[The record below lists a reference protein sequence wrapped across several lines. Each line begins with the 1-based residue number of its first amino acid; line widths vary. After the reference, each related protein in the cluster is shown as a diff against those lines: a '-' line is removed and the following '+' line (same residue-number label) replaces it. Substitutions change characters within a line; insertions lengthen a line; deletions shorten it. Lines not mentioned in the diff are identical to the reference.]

1 MLGTSFSADHARSL
15 DLDPVE
21 CLTALLD
28 MGLQTIRLAA
38 YWNQIQ
44 PSEDIFD
51 FSDLKWQLDVCE
63 ARGISVVLV
72 VGMKAPRWPEFYIP
86 EWAKNLSDSDFE
98 SALFSYLQRTVQWAQ
113 KWSCLEYWQVEN
125 EPLDPSGPEWRRV
138 PLSLLQKEVALVR
151 ECDLQNRPI
160 VLTAWGNEMLS
171 RGTLAPLSELG
182 DVVGI
187 DVYPRVFIRRVSGR
201 NIYASFWWQRFTI
214 SFALRKMQK
223 PVWISELQ
231 AEPWEE
237 SSEVY
242 RSAST
247 QSINPQQL
255 IWNWQWAQSLP
266 VSRVFLWGGEYWI
279 WRARQNDPRYVEL
292 IQRWL

>member
-214 SFALRKMQK
+214 SLPCGRCRSQSGFRSYKLNLGKKVPKGIAPPARRVSILSSLSGTGSGQNYFQF
-223 PVWISELQ
+223 L
-231 AEPWEE
+231 E
-237 SSEVY
+237 SFYGV
-242 RSAST
+242 AST
-247 QSINPQQL
+247 GSGELDRMILDIL
-255 IWNWQWAQSLP
+255 I
-266 VSRVFLWGGEYWI
+266 
-279 WRARQNDPRYVEL
+279 
-292 IQRWL
+292 